1 HRTAASEPIAGVLPE
16 LAAVVAKMMA
26 KDPDDRY
33 QSAAEVAEALEPFC
47 GPGER
52 AGSVSP
58 RSRRRRR
65 LRVAIA
71 AGLVC
76 GLVAV
81 GGLAGQ
87 GGIIRGKDGKVVGK
101 HPGPPGGSIEVKP
114 GPAAPPAPDEEL
126 IKGTWRPV
134 TAEISGE
141 AVPKEFIDTMQASLT
156 FADGKVTWR
165 VNPPPALV

>member
-87 GGIIRGKDGKVVGK
+87 EVIIRDKDGKVVGK
-101 HPGPPGGSIEVKP
+101 HPVPPGGSIEVKP
-114 GPAAPPAPDEEL
+114 GPAAPAAAAPDEEL
-126 IKGTWRPV
+126 IKGSWRPV
-134 TAEISGE
+134 AGEISGE
-141 AVPKEFIDTMQASLT
+141 AVPKEFVDMMQGTLT
-156 FADGKVTWR
+156 FADGKVT
-165 VNPPPALV
+165 